1 MTQIALVIRPFF
13 AQNDSNCTDLF
24 LFSVPSFRLSCFL
37 SCLGSLFCLLLENPD
52 NPISNAEFEEPP
64 GTTIFPVCDNHRTC
78 LWSQSCFLTC
88 FGSQFLLDW
97 ATGFIS
103 KTYSSRS
110 ISGPLPCS
118 PCKIAIEIP
127 ILVVFSELSRLH
139 LLSGSQYQIRP
150 HCWPKLSSCPALIWR
165 RFLLLTDF
173 SSRHRSLLPPQ

>member
-1 MTQIALVIRPFF
+1 MTRIALTFSFSPFRPFAWVVFWAVSARYF
-13 AQNDSNCTDLF
+13 ACCSKIQTIQ
-24 LFSVPSFRLSCFL
+24 SVMLNLRSLQEQQFFPFVTTIGPASGRNLAFWPASGRNFYWTGQRVSFRRL
-37 SCLGSLFCLLLENPD
+37 
-52 NPISNAEFEEPP
+52 I
-64 GTTIFPVCDNHRTC
+64 
-78 LWSQSCFLTC
+78 
-88 FGSQFLLDW
+88 LLDLYYQVRFW
-97 ATGFIS
+97 FF
-103 KTYSSRS
+103 
-110 ISGPLPCS
+110 LPCS